1 MMKNSITKLLIF
13 AAGAVI
19 GSAVTWKFAEE
30 KYKRIADEEIASVK
44 EVFSKKEKDLDEDTE
59 LIDEDV
65 LDSTIKEVSAY
76 IQKVSEYGYS
86 SEDDAKKGGGNIV
99 NKDRPYIIPPE
110 MFDEEPDYD
119 AVTLTYY
126 NDGVVADMWD
136 EKVDDVDD
144 TIGSDSLN
152 HFGEYEE
159 DSVFVRNDNLKTDYE
174 ILRDYR
180 NYSDIVPCASPE
192 QVDE

>member
-1 MMKNSITKLLIF
+1 M
-13 AAGAVI
+13 
-19 GSAVTWKFAEE
+19 
-30 KYKRIADEEIASVK
+30 
-44 EVFSKKEKDLDEDTE
+44 
-59 LIDEDV
+59 
-65 LDSTIKEVSAY
+65 
-76 IQKVSEYGYS
+76 
-86 SEDDAKKGGGNIV
+86 